1 LPLYY
6 ENDTLFNS
14 KISGIR
20 DLSVICSEE
29 INAVELYIGLRE
41 ALE

>member
-14 KISGIR
+14 KISVR